1 MRRLLPGV
9 LALLCAAAC
18 TFDPDLSRYASCD
31 AQGGCPSGSTCLASE
46 SRCVPDCGPLE
57 MCGTPDPTPVADAG
71 DAGEDAGAGVD
82 AGVDGGSTDAGEDA
96 GTEETDAGP
105 AIALAL
111 DRDAL
116 GTAQEGKAYSGRL
129 RARGGTPPY
138 SFTAA
143 AALPAGL
150 SLDGQGLLTGM
161 PATSGDFFLP
171 INVTDR
177 STPPQQASGSIPLRI
192 YSRLHL
198 AGPGRLRDAVHNKPY
213 LEHLSAFGGRLPYRF
228 TLAQG
233 SALPPGLQLA
243 EDGKVTGTSGPAG
256 SASFTVEVTDSDSPP
271 QVSTLKMDLK
281 TVSEGGFNLVILTQ
295 GLPDGRVGSAYSY
308 TLRAY
313 GGTPPLTW
321 KVATGTSLPPG
332 ILLDGD
338 AGILYGTPSQANTY
352 PVYLTVSDS
361 LIQAKD
367 SPRFELIV
375 K

>member
-1 MRRLLPGV
+1 MRRLLPAV

-18 TFDPDLSRYASCD
+18 TFSPDLSRYAACD
-31 AQGGCPSGSTCLASE
+31 AQGGCPAGSTCLASE
-46 SRCVPDCGPLE
+46 SRCVPDCGELE
-57 MCGTPDPTPVADAG
+57 TCEAPDPTPVADAG
-71 DAGEDAGAGVD
+71 DAGEDAGPGVD
-82 AGVDGGSTDAGEDA
+82 AGEDAGADGGVDA

-105 AIALAL
+105 VVALAL

-116 GTAQEGKAYSGRL
+116 GTAQEGKAYSAGL

-138 SFTAA
+138 TFTAT

-150 SLDGQGLLTGM
+150 SLDGQGQLSGT
-161 PATSGDFFLP
+161 PATSGDFFLS

-177 STPPQQASGSIPLRI
+177 STPPQQASGSILLRI

-198 AGPGRLRDAVHNKPY
+198 AGPGRLVDAVQNKAY
-213 LEHLSAFGGRLPYRF
+213 SERLSAFGGKPPYRF
-228 TLAQG
+228 TLANG

-243 EDGKVTGTSGPAG
+243 EDGNVTGTSGPAG
-256 SASFTVEVTDSDSPP
+256 SATFTVEVTDNDSPP
-271 QVSTLKMDLK
+271 QVSTRQVLLK

-308 TLRAY
+308 TLRGY

-321 KVATGTSLPPG
+321 KVTSGASLPPG
-332 ILLDGD
+332 VLLDGD
-338 AGILYGTPSQANTY
+338 AGVLYGTPSQSGTY
-352 PVYLTVSDS
+352 PVYLTVTDS

-367 SPRFELIV
+367 SSRLELIV